1 MKIRVPGS
9 ALLIDQLKQLGAA
22 PIAMSLGEVLPA
34 FQNGTIDGVY
44 AATTIFAALKYYDIS
59 KNMTLLPDTFI
70 LVLGIINRDF
80 LTTVGPLAPV
90 VLEAAHQADLKA
102 APWGEA
108 DVVNAAKVWAEH
120 GGQSYSLSPADAKQ
134 YIDTVVPVAL
144 KSLTPAARTDY
155 AALKPRRT
163 RSTRRA
169 RMIDVEPGVLQ
180 DLVDANHILFHQGV
194 VDSFGHVSVRH
205 PARPERFLLA
215 RNMAPGS
222 VTADDIIEFDLDG
235 TAVGDDRR
243 VYLERFIHGEILR
256 ARPDVMAV
264 VHSHSPSVVP
274 FSIVPSV
281 RFRPVCHMCGFM
293 GAGANRFEIRDTS
306 GAPRIC

>member
-1 MKIRVPGS
+1 M
-9 ALLIDQLKQLGAA
+9 
-22 PIAMSLGEVLPA
+22 
-34 FQNGTIDGVY
+34 
-44 AATTIFAALKYYDIS
+44 
-59 KNMTLLPDTFI
+59 
-70 LVLGIINRDF
+70 
-80 LTTVGPLAPV
+80 
-90 VLEAAHQADLKA
+90 
-102 APWGEA
+102 
-108 DVVNAAKVWAEH
+108 
-120 GGQSYSLSPADAKQ
+120 
-134 YIDTVVPVAL
+134 
-144 KSLTPAARTDY
+144 
-155 AALKPRRT
+155 
-163 RSTRRA
+163 
-169 RMIDVEPGVLQ
+169 
-180 DLVDANHILFHQGV
+180 
-194 VDSFGHVSVRH
+194 DSFGHVSVRH

-293 GAGANRFEIRDTS
+293 GAGANRFKIRDTS
-306 GAPRIC
+306 GGATDLLIRNRDQGRALAEALGAENLVLMRGHGSTVVAPSLRQAVYRAVYTEVNAKLLIDAMKIGPVEYVNVDEAAAGLAIEREIDRPWNFWKSQLTH